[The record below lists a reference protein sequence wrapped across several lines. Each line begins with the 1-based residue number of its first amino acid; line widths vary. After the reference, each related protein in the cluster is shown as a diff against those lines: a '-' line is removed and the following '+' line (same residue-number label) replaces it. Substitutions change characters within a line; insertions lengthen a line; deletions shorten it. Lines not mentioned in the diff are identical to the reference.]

1 MAARWEFLRTEW
13 RNPVYTLN
21 LVTFDAVAHM
31 GKLPGVLFAFL
42 IGLTLSLSG
51 LSDAQAKRLGGG
63 GSFGGKSAFSS
74 PYKRSSALPARS
86 PQQQQ
91 ATQQN
96 QAAKQTLAKRGGLMG
111 MLGGLAIGGL
121 LGALLFGGAFENLN
135 FMDILLFGGIA
146 FVLYRLLRAR
156 AGAQA
161 PRPAYSPSSV
171 GGQQPRESDLQAK
184 PQAARRIG
192 SGSDTSGWFRGE
204 QTGATPV
211 GQTLEHDP
219 EVTPGVM
226 PAGFDAPAFLVG
238 ARIAFR
244 DLQQAWD
251 ARDLGAIRSL
261 TTDTMFG
268 ELQDRIAA
276 LSADNRTEVLKLDA
290 ELLDA
295 REVGDVLEAVV
306 LFDAVMREEA
316 DAQARQV
323 REVWHFTKPAANEQP
338 KWYLDGIQQLED

>member
-1 MAARWEFLRTEW
+1 
-13 RNPVYTLN
+13 
-21 LVTFDAVAHM
+21 
-31 GKLPGVLFAFL
+31 
-42 IGLTLSLSG
+42 
-51 LSDAQAKRLGGG
+51 
-63 GSFGGKSAFSS
+63 
-74 PYKRSSALPARS
+74 
-86 PQQQQ
+86 
-91 ATQQN
+91 
-96 QAAKQTLAKRGGLMG
+96 

-146 FVLYRLLRAR
+146 FVLYKLLRAR

-161 PRPAYSPSSV
+161 PRPAYIPSSV

-184 PQAARRIG
+184 PEAAQRIG
-192 SGSDTSGWFRGE
+192 SESDTSGWFRGE
-204 QTGATPV
+204 QAGATPV
-211 GQTLEHDP
+211 GQTLEHNP

-251 ARDLGAIRSL
+251 ARDLGAIKGL
-261 TTDTMFG
+261 TTDTMFS

-276 LSADNRTEVLKLDA
+276 LAADNRTEVLKLDA

>member
-1 MAARWEFLRTEW
+1 
-13 RNPVYTLN
+13 
-21 LVTFDAVAHM
+21 
-31 GKLPGVLFAFL
+31 
-42 IGLTLSLSG
+42 
-51 LSDAQAKRLGGG
+51 
-63 GSFGGKSAFSS
+63 
-74 PYKRSSALPARS
+74 
-86 PQQQQ
+86 
-91 ATQQN
+91 
-96 QAAKQTLAKRGGLMG
+96 MG

>member
-1 MAARWEFLRTEW
+1 
-13 RNPVYTLN
+13 
-21 LVTFDAVAHM
+21 M
-31 GKLPGVLFAFL
+31 GKLPGVLFALL

-63 GSFGGKSAFSS
+63 GSFGGKSTFGS

-96 QAAKQTLAKRGGLMG
+96 QAAKQTLASRGGLMG

-161 PRPAYSPSSV
+161 PRPAYIPSSV

-184 PQAARRIG
+184 PEAAQRIG
-192 SGSDTSGWFRGE
+192 SSGDTRGWFRGE

-244 DLQQAWD
+244 NLQQAWD
-251 ARDLGAIRSL
+251 ARDLGAIRGL
-261 TTDTMFG
+261 TTDTMFS

-276 LSADNRTEVLKLDA
+276 LATDNRTEVLKLDA